1 MITINEDTQDTYVKG
16 SDAMNGLLEDGLG
29 LMVLGMGFVFLF
41 LVVLIYATGF
51 MSTVIHRFFPELPE
65 KIESPAIKQADSK
78 QVAGS
83 HSTMDSKVVAAITA
97 AIHQHRNK

>member
-1 MITINEDTQDTYVKG
+1 MKTHKTTYVKG

-51 MSTVIHRFFPELPE
+51 MSTVIHRFFP
-65 KIESPAIKQADSK
+65 AIKQADSK

>member
-16 SDAMNGLLEDGLG
+16 TDAMNGLLENGLG
-29 LMVLGMGFVFLF
+29 LMILGMGFVFLF

-51 MSTVIHRFFPELPE
+51 MSTFIHRFFPDLPD
-65 KIESPAIKQADSK
+65 KLESPAIKQSNSR
-78 QVAGS
+78 QVASS
-83 HSTMDSKVVAAITA
+83 HSTMDSKVVVAITA